1 MIINKENIV
10 FVKTLFL
17 VVSFLFTIKIKKE
30 KQDFP
35 EMTIQN
41 NPVEVNAGDH
51 VIDVDVTNNTA
62 NHEIDDLNQIENKKQ
77 QDLEDLNR
85 YNELSDLPKN
95 PNDPLI
101 IKERNTI
108 LEAFYSDTKKTN
120 ITIFFDCQF
129 PFGNQIAAF
138 NKLIFFCEIIKCK
151 TILLTKENNMFINH
165 TLYDK
170 VHNLTIEVLNYF
182 PYDSDFLTSLSP
194 NFFFDIY
201 NLKIENRLDIIK
213 NEIVKNLP
221 KINLGKND
229 LIIHFRSSDIF
240 QNQNNPEH
248 APDYAQPPLC
258 FYLKILTEFKF
269 KKIYLIS
276 VDEIYNPVI
285 QKLREMYPKIK
296 YKENPLEVDIAYLV
310 RGYNIVGSISSF
322 LISSLKL
329 NDNLVYLWE
338 YDRYPMCS
346 KLYHSHHS
354 IYNIKRKY
362 TIYQMEP
369 SDVYKNKMIVWK
381 CSDEQIEI
389 MLNDKCPNDFKI
401 VPPNIS

>member
-1 MIINKENIV
+1 MIINKEIHF
-10 FVKTLFL
+10 FVKTSFL
-17 VVSFLFTIKIKKE
+17 LVSFLFAIKIKKE
-30 KQDFP
+30 KPDFP
-35 EMTIQN
+35 EMTIQK
-41 NPVEVNAGDH
+41 NPIEVNAGDH

-285 QKLREMYPKIK
+285 KKLREMYPKIK

-354 IYNIKRKY
+354 IFNIKRKY

-389 MLNDKCPNDFKI
+389 MLNDKCPNDFKL

>member
-17 VVSFLFTIKIKKE
+17 VVSFLFAIKIKKE

-285 QKLREMYPKIK
+285 KKLKEMYPKIK